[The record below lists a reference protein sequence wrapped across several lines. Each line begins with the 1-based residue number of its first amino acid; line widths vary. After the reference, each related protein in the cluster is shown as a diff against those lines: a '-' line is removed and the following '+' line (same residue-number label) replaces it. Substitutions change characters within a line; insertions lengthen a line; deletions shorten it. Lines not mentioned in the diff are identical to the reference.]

1 MVIKDLGED
10 GNYLETFF
18 CLFVLRE
25 MREKADKDSAQ
36 LGLKAKTVEFT
47 ISRIG

>member
-18 CLFVLRE
+18 CLFVLRV

-36 LGLKAKTVEFT
+36 LVMKAKTP
-47 ISRIG
+47 

>member
-1 MVIKDLGED
+1 MVIKNLGED
-10 GNYLETFF
+10 GNDLETFF

-36 LGLKAKTVEFT
+36 LVMEAKTM
-47 ISRIG
+47 